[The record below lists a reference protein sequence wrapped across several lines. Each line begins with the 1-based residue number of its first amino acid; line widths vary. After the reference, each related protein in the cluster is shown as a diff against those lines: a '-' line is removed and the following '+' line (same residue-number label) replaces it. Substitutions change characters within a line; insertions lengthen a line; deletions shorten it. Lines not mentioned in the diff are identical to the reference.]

1 LDIVAQTGNVA
12 ASSAAVAARE
22 YGGGSKNDWFLPSKD
37 ELAQLY
43 LNRATVGGFQVDS
56 YWSSSEDDLNGA
68 RHQNF
73 NGGTQLVNFKSYP
86 FYVRPV
92 RAF

>member
-1 LDIVAQTGNVA
+1 VA

-43 LNRATVGGFQVDS
+43 SQKATVGGFEAHT
-56 YWSSSEDDLNGA
+56 YWSSSEDSESVALSQYFPNGVQDNNTKNA
-68 RHQNF
+68 
-73 NGGTQLVNFKSYP
+73 TV
-86 FYVRPV
+86 YVRPV